1 MSNEIMS
8 EIKRDHIMNL
18 LADGKRQ
25 DGRGIT
31 DVREIKV
38 ETNCIES
45 ADGSARVKLGKT
57 EVIAGVK
64 IIPGTP
70 FGDTPNIGV
79 LTTGAELIPMAHPT
93 FESGPPGEDAIELA
107 RVVDRGIRESGM
119 VDVEKL
125 CIVPG
130 EEVWMC
136 FVDIYA
142 LDYDGNL
149 FDAANLFVDIY
160 ALDYDGNLFDAANL
174 AAVCAL
180 KSAIIPAEQYGKGEN
195 TPLPVTCTPIS
206 VTEVKVGNTLIV
218 DPDYD
223 EEQISSAR
231 LTVTTDDVGN
241 FRAMQKG
248 GRGSITLDELS
259 LCLDRAVEIGAE
271 IRKIIG

>member
-1 MSNEIMS
+1 MTEIMS
-8 EIKRDHIMNL
+8 EIKRDHML
-18 LADGKRQ
+18 KLVAEGKRL
-25 DGRGIT
+25 DGRGVSDVRDIQILT
-31 DVREIKV
+31 DV
-38 ETNCIES
+38 IES

-70 FGDTPNIGV
+70 FPDTPNIGV

-119 VDVEKL
+119 VDVEAL

-149 FDAANLFVDIY
+149 FDAANL
-160 ALDYDGNLFDAANL
+160 

-180 KSAIIPAEQYGKGEN
+180 KTATIPGEQYGKGEN
-195 TPLPVTCTPIS
+195 KPLPITCLPIS
-206 VTEVKVGNTLIV
+206 ITEAKVGNTLIV
-218 DPDYD
+218 DPNFD
-223 EEQISSAR
+223 EEQIATAR
-231 LTVTTDDVGN
+231 LTVTTDDNGN

-248 GRGSITLDELS
+248 GCGSITLDELS
-259 LCLDRAVEIGAE
+259 LCLDRAVEKGAE

>member
-1 MSNEIMS
+1 MTEIMS
-8 EIKRDHIMNL
+8 EIKRDHMLKLIEE
-18 LADGKRQ
+18 GKRL
-25 DGRGIT
+25 DGRGVT

-38 ETNCIES
+38 LTDVIES
-45 ADGSARVKLGKT
+45 ADGSARVKMGKT

-70 FGDTPNIGV
+70 FPDTPDVGV

-119 VDVEKL
+119 VDVEAL

-149 FDAANLFVDIY
+149 FDAANL
-160 ALDYDGNLFDAANL
+160 

-180 KSAIIPAEQYGKGEN
+180 KSATIPGEQYEKGEN
-195 TPLPVTCTPIS
+195 KPLPITCTPIS
-206 VTEVKVGNTLIV
+206 ITEVKIGNTLIV
-218 DPDYD
+218 DPNFD
-223 EEQISSAR
+223 EEQISTAR

-259 LCLDRAVEIGAE
+259 LCLDRAVEKGAE

>member
-1 MSNEIMS
+1 MSNEMMS

-18 LADGKRQ
+18 LAEGKRQ
-25 DGRGIT
+25 DGRGVT
-31 DVREIKV
+31 DVRKIQV

-45 ADGSARVKLGKT
+45 ADGSARVKLGRT

-149 FDAANLFVDIY
+149 FDAANL
-160 ALDYDGNLFDAANL
+160 
-174 AAVCAL
+174 
-180 KSAIIPAEQYGKGEN
+180 
-195 TPLPVTCTPIS
+195 
-206 VTEVKVGNTLIV
+206 
-218 DPDYD
+218 
-223 EEQISSAR
+223 
-231 LTVTTDDVGN
+231 
-241 FRAMQKG
+241 
-248 GRGSITLDELS
+248 
-259 LCLDRAVEIGAE
+259 RAVRQGREHTPAHHVHPHIGNRGQSRKHFNSRPRLRRRADF
-271 IRKIIG
+271 IRTSDCHN

>member
-1 MSNEIMS
+1 MSNQAIS
-8 EIKRDHIMNL
+8 DIKRDHIINL
-18 LADGKRQ
+18 LAKGTRT
-25 DGRGIT
+25 DGRSPSDI
-31 DVREIKV
+31 REISASV
-38 ETNCIES
+38 NCIES
-45 ADGSARVKLGKT
+45 ADGSARVKLGNT

-64 IIPGTP
+64 IIPGAP
-70 FGDTPNIGV
+70 FGDTPRSGV

-119 VDVEKL
+119 VDVEQL

-149 FDAANLFVDIY
+149 FDAANL
-160 ALDYDGNLFDAANL
+160 

-180 KSAIIPAEQYGKGEN
+180 KTAIIPGEQYGKGEN
-195 TPLPVTCTPIS
+195 KPLPVTCLPIS
-206 VTEVKVGNTLIV
+206 VTEVKIGNDLIV
-218 DPDYD
+218 DPNFD

-231 LTVTTDDVGN
+231 LTVTTDDNGN

-248 GRGSITLDELS
+248 GCGSITLDDLS
-259 LCLDRAVEIGAE
+259 LCLDRAVEKGAE

>member
-1 MSNEIMS
+1 MSNPIMS
-8 EIKRDHIMNL
+8 EIKRDHIMDL
-18 LADGKRQ
+18 LEKGQRT
-25 DGRGIT
+25 DGRGPEDFRKIT
-31 DVREIKV
+31 V
-38 ETNCIES
+38 ETDCIES
-45 ADGSARVKLGKT
+45 ADGSARVKMGRT

-70 FGDTPNIGV
+70 FGDTPTSGV
-79 LTTGAELIPMAHPT
+79 LTTGAELIPMAHGT

-119 VDVEKL
+119 VDVEQL

-149 FDAANLFVDIY
+149 FDAANL
-160 ALDYDGNLFDAANL
+160 
-174 AAVCAL
+174 AAVSAL
-180 KSAIIPAEQYGKGEN
+180 RTAVIPAEQYGKGEN
-195 TPLPVTCTPIS
+195 KPLPVTCLPIS
-206 VTEVKVGNTLIV
+206 VTEVKIGNTLIV
-218 DPDYD
+218 DPNFD

-231 LTVTTDDVGN
+231 LTVTTDDNGN

-248 GRGSITLDELS
+248 GCGSITLDDLD
-259 LCLDRAVEIGAE
+259 LCLDRAVEKGAE

>member
-1 MSNEIMS
+1 MSNHVIS
-8 EIKRDHIMNL
+8 EIKRNHITNL
-18 LADGKRQ
+18 LKQGRRE
-25 DGRGIT
+25 DGRGAE
-31 DVREIKV
+31 DMRELRIDAK
-38 ETNCIES
+38 CIES

-70 FGDTPNIGV
+70 FADTPDSGV
-79 LTTGAELIPMAHPT
+79 LTMGAELIPMAHPT

-119 VDVEKL
+119 VDVKQL
-125 CIVPG
+125 CIKPG

-149 FDAANLFVDIY
+149 FDASNI
-160 ALDYDGNLFDAANL
+160 

-180 KSAIIPAEQYGKGEN
+180 KNAVIPGVQYNKGEN
-195 TPLPVTCTPIS
+195 RPLPVTCTPVS
-206 VTEVKVGNTLIV
+206 VTSVKIGNDLIL
-218 DPDYD
+218 DPNFD
-223 EEQISSAR
+223 EEMISSAR
-231 LTVTTDDVGN
+231 LTVTTDDKGN

-248 GRGSITLDELS
+248 GRGSITRDELS
-259 LCLDRAVEIGAE
+259 LCLDRAVEKGKAV
-271 IRKIIG
+271 RKIIG